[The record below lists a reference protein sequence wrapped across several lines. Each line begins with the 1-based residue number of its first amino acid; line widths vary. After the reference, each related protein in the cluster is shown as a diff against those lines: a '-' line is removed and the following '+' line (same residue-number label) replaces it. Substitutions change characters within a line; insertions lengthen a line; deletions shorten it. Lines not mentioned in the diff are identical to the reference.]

1 MKNKGERMKHNMM
14 IAVVVGL
21 MSVVSSQTAD
31 KTLKVF
37 ILAGQSNME
46 GHGKDSTSSPT
57 GQWE

>member
-1 MKNKGERMKHNMM
+1 MKNKGERMKHNML

-21 MSVVSSQTAD
+21 MSVVSSQAAD

-46 GHGKDSTSSPT
+46 GHGSNYYRRTVS
-57 GQWE
+57 

>member
-1 MKNKGERMKHNMM
+1 MKHNMM